1 MIDARAISLT
11 AGTFRLTSVSL
22 HVAPGEYF
30 VLMGRTG
37 SGKSL
42 LIRCLCGLIDPT
54 AGSVA
59 IDGLDVTDLEPRER
73 RVGYM
78 PQDCGLFPHLDV
90 RRNVIFSLRARGM
103 GRRAAMAAAAPVVEM
118 LGVGRLLDRRVT
130 SLSGGERQ
138 KVALARALAGRP
150 KVLLLDEPV
159 SALDEPT
166 RRDVCA
172 ELVRV
177 QRELRLATIHVCH
190 SLAEARSVADR
201 VGVMEAGTIH
211 QTGTIADLTAEAAT
225 EAVGRLMN
233 VTPANGGPTI
243 PGDAR

>member
-1 MIDARAISLT
+1 MTDGGAILEARGVTKVYETRGVETHALNGVDLEIGEGEFT
-11 AGTFRLTSVSL
+11 ALSGPS
-22 HVAPGEYF
+22 
-30 VLMGRTG
+30 G
-37 SGKSL
+37 SGKTTL
-42 LIRCLCGLIDPT
+42 LN
-54 AGSVA
+54 
-59 IDGLDVTDLEPRER
+59 
-73 RVGYM
+73 
-78 PQDCGLFPHLDV
+78 LF
-90 RRNVIFSLRARGM
+90 G
-103 GRRAAMAAAAPVVEM
+103 
-118 LGVGRLLDRRVT
+118 
-130 SLSGGERQ
+130 
-138 KVALARALAGRP
+138 
-150 KVLLLDEPV
+150 
-159 SALDEPT
+159 ALDEPT